1 MLAHRL
7 IDRRRSLAIRT
18 VLVLCASL
26 AMAAGARLSVHVG
39 PVPLTGQTLVLP
51 LVVALLG
58 TRQSVFAM
66 LAYLAEGAA
75 GLPVF
80 AEGKVGPGV
89 LLGVTAGYLW
99 AYPVAAGV
107 IGLLYERGF
116 ATGFAR
122 RWIAIFA
129 GTTLIF
135 VSGAAWLAAFVGIPA
150 AVALGVV
157 PFVLGD
163 LAKIT
168 VAAGCRNWWPGL
180 AANLKL

>member
-1 MLAHRL
+1 MLAQRL
-7 IDRRRSLAIRT
+7 SDRRRSLAIRT
-18 VLVLCASL
+18 VLVLGASF

-51 LVVALLG
+51 MIVALLG

-66 LAYLAEGAA
+66 LAYLGEGAA

-80 AEGKVGPGV
+80 AEGKAGAGV

-99 AYPVAAGV
+99 AYPAAAGV

-116 ATGFAR
+116 AVSFAR

-135 VSGAAWLAAFVGIPA
+135 LSGAAWLAAFVGVPA
-150 AVALGVV
+150 AVALGVA

-168 VAAGCRNWWPGL
+168 IAAGCRNWWPRL
-180 AANLKL
+180 AAGLQL